1 MKNFTIIVLA
11 IASLTLG
18 TLCLRQ
24 HRTVS
29 EAESNIAKL
38 KTNVSEI
45 EDQLQEQQT
54 VASNLEARLRQTRAT
69 AVAKAEQ
76 ASQLEQTLTNKVQA
90 EAKAKAQNPMAEMF
104 KNEDTKELIKTQQKA
119 VLGPM
124 IEKNYADYFASLQLT
139 PEQSTALKDL
149 ILKKTM
155 VDAEAG
161 ISLMSGES
169 DQARRQ
175 EILKNAKDQKN
186 SVDEQIKQFLG
197 DDNYAQ
203 FQAYEKSQPERM
215 ALNMFKD
222 QQGAGS
228 NALTP
233 DQEAKLIQLMS
244 DQRQNFKFT
253 TDFTDQSKFDGDF
266 ASYFTEDRINQFQK
280 EMEQLYQNY
289 SSQAQQILSGPQ
301 FEQFEKFL
309 KGQRDLQ
316 TLGLKFGMKMFGN
329 QSSK

>member
-186 SVDEQIKQFLG
+186 AVDEQIKQFLG